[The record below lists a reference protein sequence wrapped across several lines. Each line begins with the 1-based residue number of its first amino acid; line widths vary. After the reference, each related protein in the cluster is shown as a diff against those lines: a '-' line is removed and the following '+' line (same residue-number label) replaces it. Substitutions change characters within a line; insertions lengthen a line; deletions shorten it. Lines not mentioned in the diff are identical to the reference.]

1 MVLSNNTTAQS
12 AAGTPTSDHSLSVG
26 AAASSAAADQSAQVN
41 WEATGL
47 ATSDCYWAIGYGSV
61 YGNLTVPA
69 TPSGFQVSSLD
80 ADGVTYQQLV
90 GDTTNRVFWYIGM
103 GDSPGGPPGP
113 NALMM
118 MGIGL

>member
-1 MVLSNNTTAQS
+1 
-12 AAGTPTSDHSLSVG
+12 
-26 AAASSAAADQSAQVN
+26 
-41 WEATGL
+41 
-47 ATSDCYWAIGYGSV
+47 
-61 YGNLTVPA
+61 
-69 TPSGFQVSSLD
+69 VSSLD